1 VGGLPSAAMNQFLAY
16 TFVGSILGGSMIGL
30 LLSGDSLAGALEGLG
45 LGLGVW
51 LALVGWAYFQS
62 SSS

>member
-1 VGGLPSAAMNQFLAY
+1 MNQFLAY